1 MFIQEPSVTVIKT
14 GSFANW
20 ITAAAAVGTFVVV
33 AKAAKKLVEV
43 LTPKEEKEEDMF
55 EKNKQFLAD
64 EDVINE
70 DKFGYQKAWQK
81 IQSAKEEPVIHP
93 KPQPRAK
100 VVQNVINLKDDV
112 VRKSKRKIGKM
123 VVRTI
128 IKQVLKSK

>member
-1 MFIQEPSVTVIKT
+1 MFVQEPSVTVIKT

-43 LTPKEEKEEDMF
+43 FAPKKKEEDMF

-64 EDVINE
+64 EDVVNE

-81 IQSAKEEPVIHP
+81 VQEAKADPVVHP

-100 VVQNVINLKDDV
+100 VVQNVINIKDDL
-112 VRKSKRKIGKM
+112 VRKSKKKIGKM
-123 VVRTI
+123 AAKAL

>member
-33 AKAAKKLVEV
+33 AKTAKKLVEV
-43 LTPKEEKEEDMF
+43 LTPKKKENDMF

-64 EDVINE
+64 EDVVNE
-70 DKFGYQKAWQK
+70 DKFGYRKAWQET
-81 IQSAKEEPVIHP
+81 QSAKEEPVVHP
-93 KPQPRAK
+93 KPRPRAK

-123 VVRTI
+123 VAKAL
-128 IKQVLKSK
+128 IKQVLNSK

>member
-1 MFIQEPSVTVIKT
+1 MFVQEPSVTVIKT
-14 GSFANW
+14 CSFANW

-43 LTPKEEKEEDMF
+43 FTPKQKEEDMF

-64 EDVINE
+64 EDVVNE

-81 IQSAKEEPVIHP
+81 VQEAKADPVVHP

-100 VVQNVINLKDDV
+100 VVQNVINIKDDV
-112 VRKSKRKIGKM
+112 VRKSKKKIGKM
-123 VVRTI
+123 VAKAL
-128 IKQVLKSK
+128 IKQVLNSK

>member
-43 LTPKEEKEEDMF
+43 LTPKKKEEDMF
-55 EKNKQFLAD
+55 EKNEKFLAEQD
-64 EDVINE
+64 RMEYARQDVA
-70 DKFGYQKAWQK
+70 DTLSMFSK
-81 IQSAKEEPVIHP
+81 KEEPVVHP

-112 VRKSKRKIGKM
+112 VRKSKKKIGKM

-128 IKQVLKSK
+128 IKQVLTSK

>member
-1 MFIQEPSVTVIKT
+1 MFVQEPSVTVIKT

-33 AKAAKKLVEV
+33 AKAAKKIVEV
-43 LTPKEEKEEDMF
+43 FTPKKKEEDIF
-55 EKNKQFLAD
+55 EKNKQFLEEQSQENSK
-64 EDVINE
+64 ED
-70 DKFGYQKAWQK
+70 
-81 IQSAKEEPVIHP
+81 PVVHP

-112 VRKSKRKIGKM
+112 VRKSKRKIVKM
-123 VVRTI
+123 VRKAL